1 MNILATF
8 KVTAFAM
15 LQIFILGL
23 IGYFLTKKKVISL
36 DNLKLLTK
44 LVINLFFPCYVFV
57 KLINN
62 FSFKAY
68 PKWWIFPLI
77 SLFVSV
83 LGFLT
88 ANLFVNM
95 DKTLDKFKREFIS
108 LVTFQ
113 NGGYLPLILVVLL
126 LPPGRKEQMLI
137 YIFLFLLGFNTIMWS
152 LGIFYLT
159 QEKDSKLKLSSIFS
173 PPVIAIIGALLVI
186 AVGLNRVIPNFL
198 ISSFNIIGNCAL
210 PLAIMTVGA
219 NLALI
224 DKSGKNNFRNISQVV
239 LAKLVFIPLLFLGLI
254 FLIKPSYEIALLLL
268 LQGVAPSA
276 VSLSMILRY
285 YNKKDNIV
293 SLGIFWTHLVCL
305 FTIPVFLVLFSAF
318 KGFIY
323 R

>member
-1 MNILATF
+1 MNILSTF

-15 LQIFILGL
+15 LQIFVLGFS
-23 IGYFLTKKKVISL
+23 GYFLTKKKVISL
-36 DNLKLLTK
+36 VNLKLLTK

-83 LGFLT
+83 LGFLV
-88 ANLFVNM
+88 ANLFVNI

-152 LGIFYLT
+152 LGVFYLT
-159 QEKDSKLKLSSIFS
+159 QEKNSKLRFSSMFS

-186 AVGLNRVIPNFL
+186 AVGLNRVIPNLL
-198 ISSFNIIGNCAL
+198 IGSFNMIGNCAL
-210 PLAIMTVGA
+210 PLAIITVGA

-285 YNKKDNIV
+285 YNKKDNII

-318 KGFIY
+318 KDFIY